1 MAVPGAGTI
10 DLISERVHATLGDE
24 RALGIFRRA
33 MTETLDRAVEI
44 LDDGTTFVIT
54 GDIPAMWL
62 RDSSAQLRPYLYLAE
77 DPELA
82 ALIAGAVERQCEYI
96 LVDPYANAF
105 NREPDGSGHAGDRT
119 EMNPLVWERKYEVDS
134 LCHPVQLAYLLWRVT
149 GSAGHLGTRF
159 RAAAEVILR
168 VLRVEQDHE
177 NRSPYRFERDDCP
190 PGDTLVRDGRGPLT
204 AVTGMT
210 WSAFRPSDDACR
222 HGFNVPGNLF
232 AAAVLGHLA
241 EIAREVWDDADA
253 ADRAERLRDEIHA
266 GVAAHGIV
274 DHPRFG
280 RIYAYEVDGLGGVNL
295 MDDANT
301 PSLLSLPMLGA
312 VETGDPIYAATRRFV
327 LSDANP
333 HFHAGTAAAGVGSPH
348 TPDGHVWPIALAVQG
363 LTAEDPA
370 ERARIIA
377 TLRDTDA
384 GTGRMHE
391 SFHRDRPE
399 TYTREW
405 FSWADAMYCELVLRH
420 CGLRLDAKAP
430 R

>member
-10 DLISERVHATLGDE
+10 DRAGDRIAERLGDE

-33 MTETLDRAVEI
+33 MTETLDRAVET
-44 LDDGTTFVIT
+44 LADGTTFVIT

-62 RDSSAQLRPYLYLAE
+62 RDSSAQLRPYLYLAG

-96 LVDPYANAF
+96 VLDPYANAF
-105 NREPDGSGHAGDRT
+105 NRAPDGAGHSGDRT
-119 EMNPLVWERKYEVDS
+119 DMNPWVWERKYEVDS

-149 GSAGHLGTRF
+149 GSAAHLGERF
-159 RAAAEVILR
+159 RAAAEAILR
-168 VLRVEQDHE
+168 VLRTEQDHE

-190 PGDTLVRDGRGPLT
+190 ASDTLVRDGLGPVT

-232 AAAVLGHLA
+232 AATALGHLEEIAHEVFDDGDLAARAARLRA
-241 EIAREVWDDADA
+241 EIS
-253 ADRAERLRDEIHA
+253 A
-266 GVAAHGIV
+266 GVAAHGVV

-280 RIYAYEVDGLGGVNL
+280 RIYAYEVDGLGDANL
-295 MDDANT
+295 MDDANV

-312 VETGDPIYAATRRFV
+312 VDAGDPVYAATRRFV

-333 HFHAGTAAAGVGSPH
+333 HFHAGTAAAGIGSPH
-348 TPDGHVWPIALAVQG
+348 TPDGHVWPIALAVEG
-363 LTAEDPA
+363 LTAEDAA
-370 ERARIIA
+370 ERARLIA

-405 FSWADAMYCELVLRH
+405 FSWADAMYCELLLRH
-420 CGLRLDAKAP
+420 SGLRLDAEA
-430 R
+430 RR

>member
-10 DLISERVHATLGDE
+10 DRISERVHTTLGDE
-24 RALGIFRRA
+24 RALAIFRRA
-33 MTETLDRAVEI
+33 MTETLDRAVAT
-44 LDDGTTFVIT
+44 LADGTTFVIT

-119 EMNPLVWERKYEVDS
+119 DMNPWVWERKYEVDS

-149 GSAGHLGTRF
+149 GSARHLGERF
-159 RAAAEVILR
+159 RAAAEAILR
-168 VLRVEQDHE
+168 VMRVEQDHE
-177 NRSPYRFERDDCP
+177 NGSPYRFERDDCP
-190 PGDTLVRDGRGPLT
+190 ASDTLVRDGRGSPT

-210 WSAFRPSDDACR
+210 WSGFRPSDDACR
-222 HGFNVPGNLF
+222 YGFNIPGNLF
-232 AAAVLGHLA
+232 AATILGHLA
-241 EIAREVWDDADA
+241 EIAAEVWEDTGT
-253 ADRAERLRDEIHA
+253 ADRAERLRAEISA
-266 GVAAHGIV
+266 GVAAHGVV

-280 RIYAYEVDGLGGVNL
+280 RVYAYEVDGLGGVNL

-312 VETGDPIYAATRRFV
+312 VDASDPLYAATRRFV

-348 TPDGHVWPIALAVQG
+348 TPDGHIWPIALAVQG
-363 LTAEDPA
+363 LTTADPA

-420 CGLRLDAKAP
+420 CGLRLDAKA
-430 R
+430 RR

>member
-10 DLISERVHATLGDE
+10 DRISERVHATLGDE

-33 MTETLDRAVEI
+33 MTETLDRAVET
-44 LDDGTTFVIT
+44 LADGTTFVIT

-105 NREPDGSGHAGDRT
+105 NRAPDGSGHAGDRT
-119 EMNPLVWERKYEVDS
+119 DTNPWVWERKYEVDS

-149 GSAGHLGTRF
+149 GSAGHLGERF
-159 RAAAEVILR
+159 RAAAEAILR

-190 PGDTLVRDGRGPLT
+190 ESDTLVRDGLGSLT

-210 WSAFRPSDDACR
+210 WSAFRPSDDACH

-232 AAAVLGHLA
+232 AATILGHLA
-241 EIAREVWDDADA
+241 EIAAEVWDDADL
-253 ADRAERLRDEIHA
+253 ADRAGRLRAEITA
-266 GVAAHGIV
+266 GVASHGVV

-280 RIYAYEVDGLGGVNL
+280 RVYAYEVDGRGGVNL

-312 VETGDPIYAATRRFV
+312 VDVGNPVYAATRRFV

-333 HFHAGTAAAGVGSPH
+333 HFHAGTAAEGVGSPH

-420 CGLRLDAKAP
+420 CGLRLDAKA
-430 R
+430 RR